1 MKEGRVSQCPYEIQE
16 PVRSTP
22 PAENG
27 RLSTGG
33 LPSCGCRRLPR
44 PLPERIVSLAPN
56 LTEILYDLGVENR
69 IAAVTDYCDYPP
81 GAGTKPKIG
90 GFVNPS
96 LEAIVSLRPDWVVMT
111 EDGNPQVLE
120 RRLRTLGI
128 RTYVFKARR
137 IKDLPQEIRT
147 MGRILGVGTAA
158 DRRADW
164 IETRIRR
171 IGEGTDTASRRRVRK
186 AIFIVQPAPLI
197 AAGKG
202 TTIDDAF
209 AILGIDNIAAAGKT
223 RYPKYSLEEIIRL
236 EPDALFFGR
245 GHGVEERSKP
255 LLERLSTLDAVRS
268 GRVFSSVKPSTG
280 SDPESLPGWKRWR
293 PVWTHGEGDAGNCLP
308 ADPFASDEKNAERGQ
323 QDHPLQGSGEAEDGD
338 EGEAPQDSAEAAADE
353 VRRVEGGR

>member
-1 MKEGRVSQCPYEIQE
+1 M
-16 PVRSTP
+16 
-22 PAENG
+22 PAAAAAASPG
-27 RLSTGG
+27 
-33 LPSCGCRRLPR
+33 
-44 PLPERIVSLAPN
+44 RIVSLAPN

-81 GAGTKPKIG
+81 GARTKPKIG

-96 LEAIVSLRPDWVVMT
+96 LEAIVSLRPEWVVMT
-111 EDGNPQVLE
+111 EDGNPRVLE

-128 RTYVFKARR
+128 RTYIFKARR
-137 IKDLPQEIRT
+137 IRDLPQEIRT

-186 AIFIVQPAPLI
+186 AIFIVQPTPLI

-209 AILGIDNIAAAGKT
+209 TILGIENIAAAGKT

-236 EPDALFFGR
+236 GPDALFFGR
-245 GHGVEERSKP
+245 GHGVEERAKP
-255 LLERLSTLDAVRS
+255 LIERLATLDAVRL
-268 GRVFSSVKPSTG
+268 GRVFFV
-280 SDPESLPGWKRWR
+280 
-293 PVWTHGEGDAGNCLP
+293 
-308 ADPFASDEKNAERGQ
+308 
-323 QDHPLQGSGEAEDGD
+323 GEAIYRLGPRIASGLE
-338 EGEAPQDSAEAAADE
+338 EMAACLDT
-353 VRRVEGGR
+353 R

>member
-1 MKEGRVSQCPYEIQE
+1 MFLNARVKFRNRFVLLPWLTRIVY
-16 PVRSTP
+16 
-22 PAENG
+22 
-27 RLSTGG
+27 LLGG
-33 LPSCGCRRLPR
+33 LVSLLLPAAAAAAF
-44 PLPERIVSLAPN
+44 PGRIVSLAPN

-120 RRLRTLGI
+120 RRLRALGI
-128 RTYVFKARR
+128 RTYTFKARR
-137 IKDLPQEIRT
+137 IQDLPHEIRT

-164 IETRIRR
+164 IETHIRR
-171 IGEGTDTASRRRVRK
+171 IGEGKGTASRRRVGK

-209 AILGIDNIAAAGKT
+209 TILGIDNIAAAGEIS
-223 RYPKYSLEEIIRL
+223 YPKYSLEELIRL
-236 EPDALFFGR
+236 GPDALFFGKGR
-245 GHGVEERSKP
+245 GMEERTKP
-255 LLERLSTLDAVRS
+255 LIERLSTLDAVRS
-268 GRVFSSVKPSTG
+268 GRVF
-280 SDPESLPGWKRWR
+280 
-293 PVWTHGEGDAGNCLP
+293 
-308 ADPFASDEKNAERGQ
+308 FI
-323 QDHPLQGSGEAEDGD
+323 GEAIYRLGPRIVSGLE
-338 EGEAPQDSAEAAADE
+338 EMAACLDTW
-353 VRRVEGGR
+353 